1 MDDLEKTIFCVIR
14 EVTPNKP
21 LSHPIISMV
30 DFKYPMANLECDG
43 RFGMDKL
50 LLYINLADFVLSLLA
65 PHSPVPGVFLMIVM
79 RRQLE

>member
-1 MDDLEKTIFCVIR
+1 MIWKRPFFCVIC

-21 LSHPIISMV
+21 LRHPIISMV
-30 DFKYPMANLECDG
+30 DLKYPMADLECDG

-65 PHSPVPGVFLMIVM
+65 PHSPVPGVFLMIIM